1 MKILIGIV
9 TKNRIDILPKAI
21 ESALSQTIKNKKVF
35 VFDDNSSQDIES
47 LKNNYPEVEW
57 IFSKDSKN
65 TIPSCRNS
73 LMKLVGYE
81 FYCSLDDDAWFLK
94 GDELEIALEQFRVDE
109 KIAAI
114 AFDILSPDRPN
125 ENKRTNPI
133 ETNLFIG
140 CGHVLRLSAV
150 KEVGYYD
157 ENPGKYGGEEKEL
170 AFKLIDA
177 GYKIVR
183 LPGVHVWHDKT
194 EVARNILFQYRSGV
208 CNDLVFAYRKTPVIA
223 LPFALISKVFKN
235 IRFSIAINQRGY
247 FTASLNGIKDFILYL
262 PTIKRNP
269 VKFSTLRK
277 FKELSK

>member
-21 ESALSQTIKNKKVF
+21 ESALNQTIKDKKVF
-35 VFDDNSSQDIES
+35 VFDDNSFQDIGS
-47 LKNNYPEVEW
+47 LKNIYTDVEW
-57 IFSKDSKN
+57 VFSKEDKN
-65 TIPSCRNS
+65 YLYARNL
-73 LMKLVGYE
+73 LMRMEGYE

-94 GDELEIALEQFRVDE
+94 RDELEIALGQFRNDE

-114 AFDILSPDRPN
+114 AFDILSPDKPDG
-125 ENKRTNPI
+125 NKRTKPI

-140 CGHVLRLSAV
+140 CGHILRLSAV

-170 AFKLIDA
+170 AIKLIDA
-177 GYKIVR
+177 GYKIIK

-194 EVARNILFQYRSGV
+194 NIARDNLFQYQSGV
-208 CNDLVFAYRKTPVIA
+208 CNDLVFAYRKTPTVA
-223 LPFALISKVFKN
+223 LPFALISKVLKN
-235 IRFSIAINQRGY
+235 MRFSIAYNKKGY
-247 FTASLNGIKDFILYL
+247 LKAYLRGIKDFILYL
-262 PTIKRNP
+262 PSIKRNP